1 NGAEG
6 EPASKKD
13 RMLLRELPHLV
24 LDGVAVAARAVGA
37 EEAVV
42 TFAETDQRSAR
53 SLERAVRERWD
64 DRTGDDPRFHLFAVR
79 DGFVS
84 GQETA
89 LVSALNG
96 EAGKPTFGARPFEH
110 GVHRRPTLVQNVE
123 TLAHLALIARHGAAW
138 FRQLGT
144 AQEPGSRLVTMA
156 GAVEAPGVYEI
167 EQGVSLAE
175 LLDLAGAE
183 PDFRAVLLGG
193 YFGSWLPAPLP
204 PDLRLAREDLR
215 PHGASLG
222 AGVVVLLPRSACP
235 VAETTRVADY
245 LASESA
251 GQCGPCVNGLSAIAD
266 ALQQLASGTAAG
278 QTEAALERW
287 TREVPGRGACQHPD
301 GAARFVSSA
310 LRAFAEEFRDHARHG
325 PCDRCRRSRVLL
337 APSLAATA
345 AA

>member
-1 NGAEG
+1 MDGSSLPRLLTGIGELPLAHLDTHLEVHGPLPTLRHLAPSALVEAIDRSGLRGRGGASFPTAYKLRAVEARRGAKVVVANGAEG

-42 TFAETDQRSAR
+42 TFAEADQRSAR
-53 SLERAVRERWD
+53 SLERAVRERSVE
-64 DRTGDDPRFHLFAVR
+64 RRGDDPRFHLFAVR

-193 YFGSWLPAPLP
+193 YFG
-204 PDLRLAREDLR
+204 
-215 PHGASLG
+215 
-222 AGVVVLLPRSACP
+222 
-235 VAETTRVADY
+235 
-245 LASESA
+245 
-251 GQCGPCVNGLSAIAD
+251 
-266 ALQQLASGTAAG
+266 
-278 QTEAALERW
+278 
-287 TREVPGRGACQHPD
+287 
-301 GAARFVSSA
+301 
-310 LRAFAEEFRDHARHG
+310 
-325 PCDRCRRSRVLL
+325 
-337 APSLAATA
+337 
-345 AA
+345 